1 MYGQSAAAERAER
14 SINDESFLNL
24 SSASNWDAERA
35 KMPIKEPNNE
45 YNFSDHEHVMNEINA

>member
-35 KMPIKEPNNE
+35 KMPIKETK
-45 YNFSDHEHVMNEINA
+45 